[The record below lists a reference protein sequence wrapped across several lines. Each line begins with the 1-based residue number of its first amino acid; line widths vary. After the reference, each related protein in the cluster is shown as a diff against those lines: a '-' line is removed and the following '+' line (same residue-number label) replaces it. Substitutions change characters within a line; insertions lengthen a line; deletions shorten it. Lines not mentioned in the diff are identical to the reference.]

1 MVKQLKSPEEVKAT
15 IHKIANELTVEELIK
30 IMQLPSLDDEQKKE
44 LAQIEKEQREVH
56 NREEKAYE
64 AELARRFEKVKR
76 NEDIHPHKLL
86 DDD

>member
-64 AELARRFEKVKR
+64 AELRAALK
-76 NEDIHPHKLL
+76 KLNVMKIFIRISY
-86 DDD
+86 